1 MGDIKLIALDMDGT
15 LLNDQGQVT
24 EKNRE
29 TLRRAAEAGVALAIA
44 TGRAYT
50 ELPIEM
56 LYDVGVRYAI
66 TGNGSA
72 VYKLPDQE
80 CMLLDGLENEVLFK
94 ILEEFQR
101 LDIYYDVFVE
111 GKAYCPK
118 SVCHNIRKMDM
129 PTAIHEH
136 VERTRIVVDDL
147 IEFLKTFGK
156 QVEKATANFAYLE
169 DGTCLD
175 RDATAEILSRYPQ
188 VKFLSGGYHNLEFT
202 RAGVTKGTGIR
213 FLAERL
219 GVDMKQTM
227 ACGDSENDYDMLKE
241 VQYAVAMGNATEYI
255 KNISKI
261 LITIIVTTVKS
272 SLFCCFFFFLPLFAI
287 NCSTSILFK
296 RAQLGIS
303 I

>member
-1 MGDIKLIALDMDGT
+1 
-15 LLNDQGQVT
+15 
-24 EKNRE
+24 
-29 TLRRAAEAGVALAIA
+29 
-44 TGRAYT
+44 
-50 ELPIEM
+50 M
-56 LYDVGVRYAI
+56 LYDVGMRYAI

-255 KNISKI
+255 KNISNF
-261 LITIIVTTVKS
+261 ITLSNEESGVAYAVEA
-272 SLFCCFFFFLPLFAI
+272 LVFEEH
-287 NCSTSILFK
+287 
-296 RAQLGIS
+296 
-303 I
+303 

>member
-1 MGDIKLIALDMDGT
+1 MSKVKLIALDMDGT
-15 LLNDQGQVT
+15 LLNSQG
-24 EKNRE
+24 EISKKDRE
-29 TLRRAAEAGVALAIA
+29 TLRRAAKEGVALAIA

-72 VYKLPDQE
+72 VYRLPDQE
-80 CMLLDGLENEVLFK
+80 CLLLDGLDNEVLYQ
-94 ILEEFQR
+94 ILEEFKS

-147 IEFLKTFGK
+147 IEFLKSYGK

-175 RDATAEILSRYPQ
+175 KDATAEILARYPQ
-188 VKFLSGGYHNLEFT
+188 IKYLSGGYHNLEFT

-219 GVDMKQTM
+219 GVEMEQTM

-241 VQYAVAMGNATEYI
+241 VHHAVAMGNATEYI
-255 KNISKI
+255 KEIASF
-261 LITIIVTTVKS
+261 VTLSNEESGVS
-272 SLFCCFFFFLPLFAI
+272 YAVESLVFEEH
-287 NCSTSILFK
+287 
-296 RAQLGIS
+296 
-303 I
+303 